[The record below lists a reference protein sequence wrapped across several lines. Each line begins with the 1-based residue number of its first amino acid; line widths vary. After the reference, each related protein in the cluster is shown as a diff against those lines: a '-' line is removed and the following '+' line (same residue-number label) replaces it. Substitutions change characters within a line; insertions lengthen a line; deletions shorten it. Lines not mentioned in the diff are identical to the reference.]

1 MAGPQSNKCCL
12 KLLLALAT
20 LLPILHAQNVI
31 PAGGSSFGGVLYSQW
46 ISAYNGLPKW
56 GDSYKLNY
64 KSSDSQIGRTM
75 VLNDTYVFGGTD
87 SEMSVQDIQAME
99 HGGML
104 LLPAVAGAIVV
115 AYNIPELEDTPDVYL
130 NLSRQLTADIFLGK
144 VTKWNDPAVQALNPA
159 IQMPNETINIVVRRD
174 KSSTTYKFTHALSKF
189 SDEFRT
195 TVGAS
200 SLPNWVI
207 QHYNATGNGGVSRAI
222 HGFDYALGFVDVASA
237 LENHVP
243 YATLINKEG
252 FYTRA
257 GYHNIESSMV
267 NLSSSAM
274 ASVGNVSATLDLND
288 LTGNTT
294 YPIVG
299 MTYYLLDS
307 NANASRCRLLGET
320 ARYLTWTYISP
331 MATEIAHELSFAPL
345 NAEFRAKSLAALK
358 TISCQTS
365 TGTSQTLWGQS
376 VCDNGCAHGSCT
388 YDYGFQPQT
397 EVCKCVLG
405 HKNNKKLDCSEEIVP
420 TIMDFSS
427 PLVTFIVILASLLVA
442 ATLVVMGVV
451 FKYRD
456 HQVIKAASPLFCL
469 LSLVGVLFAFVD
481 VFLYV
486 GRPTNLICAFRP
498 LTISFASAIFFGTML
513 PKTFRIY
520 KVFRRIR
527 ALRSSISNRRLL
539 VQSGMII
546 GANVVLLIVW
556 YAIDIPR
563 LHEVP
568 TVDEMR
574 LVCASDNPT
583 VDAAMGDIIL
593 IYHGLLIAA
602 TTFLAVKVRVA
613 KDVFNE
619 APSIGIS
626 VYGVTT
632 VAIFFVPISFISSIT
647 AQTLFLLR
655 TLASIICGS
664 TVLFALFG
672 PKIIGIMRPDS
683 RTKPG
688 VTSTITPSSTQKRAS
703 ASTAATNGTLPSNIA
718 ADYYATEFYV
728 KKNGLLTVWKLLKV
742 TIVALK
748 DSPGH
753 GLITFHDGT
762 DSSVILH
769 ALRLQDAKLVCDEKL
784 RSTGHSSGGGSS
796 NGNNSANKE
805 TVTPNTGIP
814 NFGRLMFADGYYDLE
829 GKSPFAM
836 ATLFKV
842 YSAPTATNQPVA
854 TNARK
859 YSVITSVIAA

>member
-31 PAGGSSFGGVLYSQW
+31 PSHVPSGLSSLTHKLVIRAGGSSFGGVLYSQW

-130 NLSRQLTADIFLGK
+130 NLSRQLTANIFLGK

-307 NANASRCRLLGET
+307 NANASRCRLLRET

-331 MATEIAHELSFAPL
+331 IATEIAHELSFAPL

-358 TISCQTS
+358 SISCQTG

-405 HKNNKKLDCSEEIVP
+405 HKNDKKLDCSEEVVP

-456 HQVIKAASPLFCL
+456 HQVIK
-469 LSLVGVLFAFVD
+469 G
-481 VFLYV
+481 
-486 GRPTNLICAFRP
+486 
-498 LTISFASAIFFGTML
+498 
-513 PKTFRIY
+513 IY

-583 VDAAMGDIIL
+583 VDAAMGDIFL

-626 VYGVTT
+626 VY
-632 VAIFFVPISFISSIT
+632 VAIFFVPISFISSINT
-647 AQTLFLLR
+647 QTLFLLR

-829 GKSPFAM
+829 GKSPLAM

-842 YSAPTATNQPVA
+842 YSASTATNQPVA